1 MKKILLS
8 IYLFSIT
15 LLSAEAGIIYVDYSA
30 TGNNSGTSWTNAFNS
45 LTTALAAPHALKD
58 TFWVAAGTYK
68 PVNANAPF
76 LIEKAER
83 LFGGFSG
90 TETSLSQRDVYNN
103 ITILTGDLQGNDNGD
118 PHNGTQANSTYSEN
132 AKTIIEIAPA
142 TIAAHGAEVIIDG
155 FTITSAHDAVNS
167 SSAINVGN
175 FSLQYLTISNCILE
189 NNYANTYSVLQFY
202 SAKNAGKLKFHNN
215 IVRNNYTNS
224 GYAIE
229 YRVVYSGSL
238 HLTSEFVNNIFD
250 GNVVTQSGNDG
261 SCIRFTTVTTGS
273 SITAR
278 LVNNTFVNNVEG
290 ASGSPIN
297 YERTS
302 HTSDILLH
310 LSNNIYYQNVNGIYP
325 ALVHGNQGGSGIINS
340 GSRNNLVE
348 SQNYQYQSMGGTYQT
363 SVSPFMDFTNGD
375 YRPISAYRTNGL
387 RALYA
392 QTYPTV
398 DVYGNPRISGNAI
411 GLGAVRYMP
420 TTTSLSELNQT
431 ETVTLYPNPA
441 QSHLNVRGVELNN
454 STYQIKDLNGKVCQT
469 GSLDLNGISVANL
482 ESGLYF
488 IQINHA
494 GNWINQRFV
503 KQ

>member
-8 IYLFSIT
+8 IYLLSISV
-15 LLSAEAGIIYVDYSA
+15 LSTEAAIIYVDHSA
-30 TGNNSGTSWTNAFNS
+30 TGNYDGTSWADAYNS
-45 LTTALAAPHALKD
+45 LTTALAVPHALKD

-103 ITILTGDLQGNDNGD
+103 ITILSGDLQGNDNGD
-118 PHNGTQANSTYSEN
+118 PHNGTQTNSTYSEN

-142 TIAAHGAEVIIDG
+142 TTAAHGAEVIIDG
-155 FTITSAHDAVNS
+155 FTITSAYDAVNS

-175 FSLQYLTISNCILE
+175 FSLQYLTISNCIFE
-189 NNYANTYSVLQFY
+189 KNYANTYSVLQFY

-215 IVRNNYTNS
+215 IVRNNYTNN
-224 GYAIE
+224 GFAIE
-229 YRVVYSGSL
+229 YRVVYSGNI
-238 HLTSEFVNNIFD
+238 HLNSEFVNNIFD
-250 GNVVTQSGNDG
+250 GNVVIQSGNDG
-261 SCIRFTTVTTGS
+261 SCIRFTTTRSTS
-273 SITAR
+273 TITSR
-278 LVNNTFVNNVEG
+278 IINNTFVNNVEG

-302 HTSDILLH
+302 STSDILLYM
-310 LSNNIYYQNVNGIYP
+310 SNNIFYQNVNGIYP
-325 ALVHGNQGGSGIINS
+325 ALVHGNLGGSGIVNS

-363 SVSPFMDFTNGD
+363 STSPFMNFTAGD
-375 YRPISAYRTNGL
+375 YRPISAYRTNGM
-387 RALYA
+387 RSLYA
-392 QTYPTV
+392 QTYPTL
-398 DVYGNPRISGNAI
+398 DVYGNPRISGNTI

-420 TTTSLSELNQT
+420 TTTTLSELNQT

-441 QSHLNVRGVELNN
+441 QSHLNVRGLELNN
-454 STYQIKDLNGKVCQT
+454 STYQIKDLKGTVCQT
-469 GSLDLNGISVANL
+469 GSLGLNGISVANL
-482 ESGLYF
+482 KSGLYF
-488 IQINHA
+488 IQINQA
-494 GNWINQRFV
+494 DDWINQRFV